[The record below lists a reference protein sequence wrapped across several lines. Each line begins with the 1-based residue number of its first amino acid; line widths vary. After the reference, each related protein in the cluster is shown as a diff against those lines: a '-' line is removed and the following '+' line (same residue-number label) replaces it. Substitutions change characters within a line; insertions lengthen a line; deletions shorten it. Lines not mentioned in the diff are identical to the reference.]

1 MIGICI
7 ILIYCI
13 SPITSYD
20 YDSLLDSEI
29 LTNLSISAFLDEN
42 RYIRLNIS
50 WNDVI
55 DSVDQI
61 SIRFVEDI
69 EAENVDNCGVID
81 SVDRISVAEQNSII
95 IPSLTLSNPAD
106 ELINGCEYKTVIET
120 HDLNPNLKQTMMYQ
134 IPECVHDK
142 CKCKEKSPYQLSSI
156 IPLHDD
162 NYFLKWNKLS
172 YENLTLIG
180 IYSTRNSNSTDSPS
194 TTTFI
199 KVLETNVSK
208 DGTEIL
214 LPDITEDVNYR
225 ITAAFHYDGC
235 VYRSSITLKVPATRT
250 ILTIVGLVLLVVSS
264 LVLSFAVLIKSS
276 KIRNII
282 GKYTKCW
289 NQEELED
296 IYAIK
301 PLSHS
306 FRKEEINSQ
315 YTPLEFVLNSHN
327 YDKYEFP
334 RNKIILIKEIGKG
347 AFGTVY
353 YGEAFEFNNHPG
365 YTKVAIKQL
374 REGAPD
380 DEKQDLLNEIGI
392 LKKVGEHNNIVKLL
406 GCVTINQ
413 PYMIMLELVPC
424 GSLKDYLLKLRE
436 NWSKKKNQFFFAELN
451 SDKLK
456 YTKVIFDNTDDSYIT
471 PNNIALNDITEN
483 EVVNMEY
490 MSEYLKPEKSQAPQS
505 PISIVSSGRFSCA
518 DTELTSLPSLP
529 PTPEIQGRND
539 GYVQRVEPLLDN
551 GELQQ
556 FAQQIAQGMEHLE
569 KIKVTHRDLAARNIL
584 MTSDK
589 TLKISDFGLSRV
601 GIYVSKQGQKL
612 PLRWMAIEAIEEK
625 TCTNKSDVWSFGV
638 VLWEIGTLGGFPYS
652 ETHNNLILYELK
664 QGKRLE
670 RPKICTDELYKLM
683 MDCWSEK
690 PEDRPTFSE
699 IIDQLDERKKKIY
712 VSFNKLCL
720 TYDFPASKEPGST

>member
-1 MIGICI
+1 MIGFCI
-7 ILIYCI
+7 TFMYCI
-13 SPITSYD
+13 TTITPYD
-20 YDSLLDSEI
+20 YDSLLETEI

-50 WNDVI
+50 WSDVL

-61 SIRFVEDI
+61 SIRFVEDT
-69 EAENVDNCGVID
+69 EADNTVCGVID
-81 SVDRISVAEQNSII
+81 SLDRISVAEKNNII

-106 ELINGCEYKTVIET
+106 ELLNGCEYKTVVET
-120 HDLNPNLKQTMMYQ
+120 HDLNPNFKQIMMYQ

-142 CKCKEKSPYQLSSI
+142 CRCKEKSPYQLSSI

-162 NYFLKWNKLS
+162 NYLLKWNELS
-172 YENLTLIG
+172 HENLTLIS
-180 IYSTRNSNSTDSPS
+180 IYCTRNNNSLGNSS

-199 KVLETNVSK
+199 KVQETNVFK

-214 LPDITEDVNYR
+214 LPDIKEDVTYK
-225 ITAAFHYDGC
+225 ITANFHHDGC
-235 VYRSSITLKVPATRT
+235 AYRSSITFKVPKTRT
-250 ILTIVGLVLLVVSS
+250 TLTTIVGLILLVVVLLV
-264 LVLSFAVLIKSS
+264 LLFAVLIKSN
-276 KIRNII
+276 KYKRIFE
-282 GKYTKCW
+282 KYTKCW
-289 NQEELED
+289 KQDEVGD

-301 PLSHS
+301 PLSCS

-315 YTPLEFVLNSHN
+315 YTPLEFVLNSYN

-334 RNKIILIKEIGKG
+334 KNKIILKQEIGKG

-353 YGEAFEFNNHPG
+353 YGEAFELNNNPG

-380 DEKQDLLNEIGI
+380 EEKQDLLNEIRI
-392 LKKVGEHNNIVKLL
+392 LKKVGEHENIVKLL

-413 PYMIMLELVPC
+413 PYMILLELVPC

-436 NWSKKKNQFFFAELN
+436 NWSMRKTQFFFTEFD
-451 SDKLK
+451 SQKLK
-456 YTKVIFDNTDDSYIT
+456 YAKVIFDTTDDSYIT
-471 PNNIALNDITEN
+471 PDNISLNDLTEN
-483 EVVNMEY
+483 EVLNLEY
-490 MSEYLKPEKSQAPQS
+490 MSESLKPEKSQAPQS
-505 PISIVSSGRFSCA
+505 PISIVSSGLISCA

-529 PTPEIQGRND
+529 PTPEIRGKND
-539 GYVQRVEPLLDN
+539 GYFQRAEPLLDN

-556 FAQQIAQGMEHLE
+556 FAQQIARGMGHLE

-584 MTSDK
+584 MTSEK
-589 TLKISDFGLSRV
+589 ILKISDFGLSRV

-652 ETHNNLILYELK
+652 KTHNNLILYELK

-699 IIDQLDERKKKIY
+699 IIDQLDERKKIY
-712 VSFNKLCL
+712 VNFNKLSP
-720 TYDFPASKEPGST
+720 TYDFPISKEPEIF